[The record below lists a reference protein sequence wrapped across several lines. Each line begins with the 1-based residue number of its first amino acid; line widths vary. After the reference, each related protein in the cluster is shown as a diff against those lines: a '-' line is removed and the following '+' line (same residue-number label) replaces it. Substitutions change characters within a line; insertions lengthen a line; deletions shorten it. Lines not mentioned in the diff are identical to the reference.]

1 MVKMVKSGENY
12 QAKKSS
18 IEMQMVI
25 SKFLKLKEQ
34 LVWVQIIQTDIGFY
48 NIKMNMYR
56 WYVSNIYLYIV
67 VVIESVVCC
76 V

>member
-1 MVKMVKSGENY
+1 
-12 QAKKSS
+12 
-18 IEMQMVI
+18 MQMVI

-56 WYVSNIYLYIV
+56 WYVSNIYLYTI

>member
-25 SKFLKLKEQ
+25 SKIPKIERKISLGTDNSNRYRFL
-34 LVWVQIIQTDIGFY
+34 
-48 NIKMNMYR
+48 
-56 WYVSNIYLYIV
+56 
-67 VVIESVVCC
+67 
-76 V
+76 

>member
-56 WYVSNIYLYIV
+56 WYVSNIYLYII

>member
-1 MVKMVKSGENY
+1 MVKSGENY

>member
-1 MVKMVKSGENY
+1 MVKSGENY

-56 WYVSNIYLYIV
+56 WYVSNIYLYII